1 MCKIFCSWQE
11 DRSDSNTR
19 EKYLSWRLL
28 TVALDLL
35 QLVCHAYYIWSND
48 SFPCRTYIYN
58 ASPSIWGSI
67 LSLSSPGRWD
77 FPRIHALALHNLNN
91 LFLPTVDRIV
101 LYTNCSVSFEHLLL
115 LYVELCT
122 RETSLSLEESI
133 RLGSNLVVPIWQIR
147 ESLLRGEDKIE
158 AADATQDNGTA
169 AAGIPERWIRDQIRY
184 RLNAVQDISSMM
196 DTHKHYCLL
205 HHEVQELF
213 VPGFFRWAFD
223 QSIVSLIFTAF
234 KLGLK
239 REKDTRM
246 VPPTQRKIYCV
257 QHRLF

>member
-1 MCKIFCSWQE
+1 MCKIFCSWRE

-67 LSLSSPGRWD
+67 LLLSSPGRWD

-147 ESLLRGEDKIE
+147 ESLLRGEEKLRRLMQPKTM
-158 AADATQDNGTA
+158 ALPLPVFQK
-169 AAGIPERWIRDQIRY
+169 RWIRDQIRY
-184 RLNAVQDISSMM
+184 RLNAVQDNLQWWTHISIIVCYTMRYRSYLFLVSS
-196 DTHKHYCLL
+196 DELL
-205 HHEVQELF
+205 
-213 VPGFFRWAFD
+213 
-223 QSIVSLIFTAF
+223 TN
-234 KLGLK
+234 
-239 REKDTRM
+239 
-246 VPPTQRKIYCV
+246 
-257 QHRLF
+257 RLSVRSSPRSN